1 MYLELIPLDADNL
14 DRLER
19 NAAINM
25 QDGSDESREFHHMI
39 VAVMQETREFLR
51 EANAKEP
58 WISYLAMDPLKG
70 GLVGNCSFKG
80 NPNEDGEV
88 EIAIVTFP
96 QFEGQGY
103 GGEMAR
109 RLIQIARDQHV
120 VNRIV
125 AYSLA
130 SSGAAIRL
138 LERHGFERLD
148 VVHESDQGD
157 LWEWVLDLH

>member
-1 MYLELIPLDADNL
+1 MYLELIPLDAYNL

-25 QDGSDESREFHHMI
+25 QEGSVESREFHSMI
-39 VAVMQETREFLR
+39 VTVLQETRSFLQ
-51 EANAKEP
+51 EANAREP
-58 WISYLAMDPLKG
+58 WISYLAMDALRG

-80 NPNEDGEV
+80 NPNDEGEV

-109 RLIQIARDQHV
+109 RMIQMARDEGGV
-120 VNRIV
+120 SRIN
-125 AYSLA
+125 AFTLA

-138 LERHGFERLD
+138 MERQGFQRLD
-148 VVHESDQGD
+148 IVHESDKGD
-157 LWEWVLDLH
+157 LWEWMLDLV

>member
-1 MYLELIPLDADNL
+1 
-14 DRLER
+14 
-19 NAAINM
+19 
-25 QDGSDESREFHHMI
+25 MI
-39 VAVMQETREFLR
+39 VTVLQETRSFLQ
-51 EANAKEP
+51 NASAREP
-58 WISYLAMDPLKG
+58 WISYLAMDPMKG

-109 RLIQIARDQHV
+109 RLIQVARDEKV
-120 VNRIV
+120 VRRVI
-125 AYSLA
+125 AYTLA
-130 SSGAAIRL
+130 TAAPAIRL
-138 LERHGFERLD
+138 LEKQGFRCLD

-157 LWEWVLDLH
+157 LWEWVLDLQ